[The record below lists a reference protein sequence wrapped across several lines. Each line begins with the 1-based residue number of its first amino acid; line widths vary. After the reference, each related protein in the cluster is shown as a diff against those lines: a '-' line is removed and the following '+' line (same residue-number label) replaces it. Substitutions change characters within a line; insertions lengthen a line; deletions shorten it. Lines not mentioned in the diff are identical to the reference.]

1 MQNRSAIIIFTVLLA
16 LACLYSLSFSFFTSK
31 FEADAQEFADF
42 RVDSI
47 SNAATVALSADSLD
61 YLEEKY
67 KTQYT
72 RQHGSEP
79 LYPIVGLNYYDC
91 EAQELKK
98 GLDLEGGMSVTLEVS
113 VPDMIINLADNSTS
127 ELFITAIADA
137 RELQKNADQ
146 PFIELFDQAWKS
158 KNEPGQLARVFNSRD
173 NKDKFP
179 LSLTDDEVITIL
191 RDEAE
196 AALTN
201 TEKIVRTRIDK
212 FGVTQP
218 TIQRQQFSDRILVEL
233 PGAKDKDRIRKMLKS
248 TANLEFWE
256 VYESTELTNNLLE
269 LDQTLSK
276 SLYPNLPPLSQNNPN
291 DTIADQPADTLSTGI
306 DSLATQLDDE
316 GIAEVDYASLSS
328 DEQRKYNPLSSM
340 LSPNVYRNQQGQLL
354 IAPGAV
360 VGRAAEEDKEEVM
373 KLLTSK
379 VATNA
384 LGYGDRLKFAWGA
397 EPTEDKIYPL
407 YALKVNTR
415 NGKAKLDG
423 DAIVDARQDF
433 SPTGQVSVSMSMDSD
448 GAKVWEEMT
457 KEASGDQ
464 ATDADNKSIA
474 IVLDNIVYSA
484 PVVNGTI
491 AGGRSEITMGSGGEQ
506 ALRDAK
512 DLANLLKAGS
522 LPAPANIVDEQI
534 VGPTIGAENIRKGL
548 MSFMIALG
556 VILLYMAFYYRGA
569 GIVSDIALIANMF
582 FLLGALAS
590 IGASLTLPGIAGIIL
605 TIGMAVDA
613 NVLIFERVKEEL
625 RLGSGLNAAVNKGY
639 QKAYSAIV
647 DANLTTLF
655 TAFVLYFFGT
665 GPIKGFATTLII
677 GIFTSLF
684 SAIFLTRLIISYR
697 LDNKKGISFFSEAT
711 KNWFQNTAY
720 QFIASRKKFY
730 ILSAILIIAG
740 LGSLFTRGLDL
751 GVDFQGGRSTE
762 VEFASEVSID
772 DVQKSLDAVLID
784 DDGKLA
790 ATQVKKIGGT
800 GRKVKVIT
808 NFMMGDTSEG
818 VDSKVDAKL
827 AEAFENIGEFDEGS
841 IVSQKVAPTISD
853 DFRKSST
860 EAVVIALII
869 IFLYIAIRFRK
880 WQFGVGALIAM
891 AHDVLIVLG
900 LFSIFWGIL
909 PFSLEIDQ
917 AFIAAILTVVGYS
930 INDTVVVF
938 DRIREYLS
946 ERRGGGAKKVIN
958 DALNSTLSRTVNTS
972 LSTFI
977 VLFMIFLFGSDSIKG
992 FTFALMIGVIV
1003 GTYSSLCIATPLVVD
1018 LTKDDDLTHS

>member
-16 LACLYSLSFSFFTSK
+16 LACLYSLSFSYFTSK
-31 FEADAQEFADF
+31 FESQAQKFANF

-47 SNAATVALSADSLD
+47 NGTAGGTLPVDSLD
-61 YLEEKY
+61 YLEEKF

-72 RQHGSEP
+72 REHGSEP
-79 LYPIVGLNYYDC
+79 LYPLVGLNYYDC
-91 EAQELKK
+91 EAQELKL
-98 GLDLEGGMSVTLEVS
+98 GLDLKGGMSVTLEVS
-113 VPDMIINLADNSTS
+113 VPDMIINLSDNSKS
-127 ELFITAIADA
+127 ELFLTAIADA
-137 RELQKNADQ
+137 RELQKTNDQ
-146 PFIELFDQAWKS
+146 PFIDLFEQAWKTNN
-158 KNEPGQLARVFNSRD
+158 KEGQLARVFNSRD

-179 LSLTDDEVITIL
+179 LTLSDDAVIEIL
-191 RDEAE
+191 RTEAE

-248 TANLEFWE
+248 TANLEFWA

-269 LDQTLSK
+269 LDQTISK
-276 SLYPNLPPLSQNNPN
+276 SLYPNLPKLKETNPL
-291 DTIADQPADTLSTGI
+291 DTLAQAVDSLGNVI
-306 DSLATQLDDE
+306 DSLAATISD
-316 GIAEVDYASLSS
+316 GGVDYASLSVQ
-328 DEQRKYNPLSSM
+328 EQRKYNPLSSI
-340 LSPNVYRNQQGQLL
+340 LSPNVYRNEQGQLL
-354 IAPGAV
+354 IAPGPV
-360 VGRAAEEDKEEVM
+360 IGRAAEENRSEVM
-373 KLLTSK
+373 NLLNSK

-397 EPTEDKIYPL
+397 EPSEDKFYSL

-433 SPTGQVSVSMSMDSD
+433 SPTGQVSVSMNMDSD
-448 GAKVWEEMT
+448 GARVWEEMT
-457 KEASGDQ
+457 KTASGDQ
-464 ATDADNKSIA
+464 STDADNKSIA

-491 AGGRSEITMGSGGEQ
+491 SGGRSEITMGSGGEQ

-613 NVLIFERVKEEL
+613 NVLIYERVKEEL
-625 RLGSGLNAAVNKGY
+625 RLGAGLNAAVNKGY

-684 SAIFLTRLIISYR
+684 SAIFITRLIISYR
-697 LDNKKGISFFSEAT
+697 LDNKKGISFYSEMT

-720 QFIASRKKFY
+720 KFIANRKKFY
-730 ILSAILIIAG
+730 VISTILIIAG

-751 GVDFQGGRSTE
+751 GVDFQGGRSSE
-762 VEFASEVSID
+762 VQFNSEVSID
-772 DVQKSLDAVLID
+772 EVKSALDAILID
-784 DDGKLA
+784 ADGKVA

-808 NFMMGDTSEG
+808 NFLMGDESDG
-818 VDSKVDAKL
+818 VDTRVDNKL
-827 AEAFENIGEFDEGS
+827 AEAFANVGAFDEGT

-853 DFRKSST
+853 DFRKSAT
-860 EAVVIALII
+860 QAVVIALII

-880 WQFGVGALIAM
+880 WQFGLGALAAM
-891 AHDVLIVLG
+891 AHDVIIVLG
-900 LFSIFWGIL
+900 LFSLFWGVL
-909 PFSLEIDQ
+909 PFSLEVDQ

-938 DRIREYLS
+938 DRIREYLA
-946 ERRGGGAKKVIN
+946 ERRGGGAKKIIN

-977 VLFMIFLFGSDSIKG
+977 VLFMIFIFGSDSIKG

-1003 GTYSSLCIATPLVVD
+1003 GTYSSLAIATPLVVD
-1018 LTKDDDLTHS
+1018 MTKDDELTH